1 MKIGSGTG
9 TNFINAQKIVKT
21 SSSHSQQQLFN
32 YCRKYFLPLTIQQEK
47 DFTIIHYR
55 ATLKQVIYLN
65 TGYILHRGMNNIYK
79 MTG

>member
-9 TNFINAQKIVKT
+9 TNFISAQKIVKT
-21 SSSHSQQQLFN
+21 SSHSQQQLFN

-55 ATLKQVIYLN
+55 PTLKQVIYLN
-65 TGYILHRGMNNIYK
+65 TGYILHRGINNMYK